1 MVDHKWIPPEQQ
13 LARTFQGVERR
24 LTEQS
29 RSTGTERNLTVQ
41 ELQKA
46 LQELQD
52 AQEAL
57 AAVVA
62 QQAQQIAII
71 NSTRPVSATG
81 GTALQVVPGNSWA
94 TTDQPQVTFMTA
106 TGVARIDVQ
115 AVLLATGTSAAIA
128 TFGLYRQSDG
138 AVLISRETNRDNWRG
153 LLNGILGVLAGSSF
167 VIVGGLP
174 VNTPIVARFECWSFT
189 ENSQYRSPSISAAGT
204 A

>member
-46 LQELQD
+46 LQELED

-57 AAVVA
+57 EELVNS
-62 QQAQQIAII
+62 QAQQLAIL
-71 NSTRPVSATG
+71 NSTRPVSASG
-81 GTALQVVPGNSWA
+81 GTTYQPVNANSWA
-94 TTDQPQVTFMTA
+94 TTDQPSVSFSTP
-106 TGVARIDVQ
+106 TGRARIDVQ
-115 AVLLATGTSAAIA
+115 ALVLSTGDSAIA
-128 TFGLYRQSDG
+128 TFGIYTNLG
-138 AVLISRETNRDNWRG
+138 APVVTRESRRDAWKGFTN
-153 LLNGILGVLAGSSF
+153 GVLGG
-167 VIVGGLP
+167 VGGAGFDVIDGLP
-174 VNTPIVARFECWSFT
+174 ANTPLIARFECYAYTANAMF
-189 ENSQYRSPSISAAGT
+189 RSPSISAAGT